1 MTAAELFQE
10 GQTLLLDGK
19 VREAEEVFTKAID
32 AGADPY
38 MAHLSRGVCRMHLKQ
53 PGPAAEDF
61 TRAIGLNAS
70 GYRPFYYRGMARMIE
85 GNAAGAI
92 EDLTRVLEMKT
103 DHVQAQ
109 FARGVCY
116 STTGHPEEAAS
127 DIKPLIPLMEQ
138 NVQQFV
144 DEYGI
149 MRTQMSKALAQ
160 FSGERKTPEVHLTDE
175 EIETIRDWLGEEEA

>member
-1 MTAAELFQE
+1 MKRLFN
-10 GQTLLLDGK
+10 T
-19 VREAEEVFTKAID
+19 
-32 AGADPY
+32 
-38 MAHLSRGVCRMHLKQ
+38 
-53 PGPAAEDF
+53 
-61 TRAIGLNAS
+61 TRAAS
-70 GYRPFYYRGMARMIE
+70 LGFE
-85 GNAAGAI
+85 
-92 EDLTRVLEMKT
+92 L
-103 DHVQAQ
+103 QAQ

-160 FSGERKTPEVHLTDE
+160 FSGERRTPEVHLTDE
-175 EIETIRDWLGEEEA
+175 EIETIREWLGEEET